1 MQDENTMKHPGM
13 KCILLLLLAAAA
25 ALCAVS
31 ARADGA
37 AAPPV
42 PAAPSAA
49 PAAPAQKSA
58 ADELLGNPMIALFV
72 VIGAGMLFG
81 RITVFG
87 VSFGSS
93 GVIFTALLLGG
104 VGYGIPGGIGS
115 LGLVLFVYCIGLTAG
130 PTFFRVFKQE
140 GANLAKLGAAIIAA
154 GAAATVVCAWLFK
167 VPVDLAAGVLA
178 GSMTSTPALASA
190 LDALN
195 HNPNVSVGYGIAYV
209 YGVVGV
215 VLFVQLAPRLLG
227 YNLDEEVRRAGKGG
241 GGARRI
247 ERAVIEVLN
256 PGLFGKLISEN
267 SFTATQRCQ
276 ISRVGRGDRFV
287 PVTPDTRFEEG
298 QVLMAVGEDDR
309 LPALVE
315 FIGRKSDK
323 KFFLDIETE
332 RLRVVATS
340 PQVLDK
346 TLREL
351 NLLNAFG
358 VTITR
363 VERNTVALVP
373 QADTVLQYG
382 DVLTAIGEPKG
393 LQEFSAFAGHRTRAL
408 DETDI
413 ISLAVGISL
422 GLLIGMIPLGL
433 PGGRSFSLGAAG
445 GPLMV
450 ALVLAHF
457 GSIGGIRGHVPRAAR
472 MLMTEM
478 GLVFFLAGAGVQA
491 GGQFME
497 VLRQQGPSLLV
508 MGFFVTTVPMAVGYI
523 VARRF
528 LRMGILETLGAI
540 CGGMTCTP
548 GLGALSSK
556 IDSDV
561 PAISYAA
568 VYPVAL
574 ILVTLAAQIVVQV
587 LPGL

>member
-1 MQDENTMKHPGM
+1 MQDGNTMKHPGV
-13 KCILLLLLAAAA
+13 KCILLLVLAALAA
-25 ALCAVS
+25 FSASPAL
-31 ARADGA
+31 ADA
-37 AAPPV
+37 A
-42 PAAPSAA
+42 
-49 PAAPAQKSA
+49 AAPAQKSA
-58 ADELLGNPMIALFV
+58 ADELLGNPMIALFA

-81 RITVFG
+81 RIQVFG

-93 GVIFTALLLGG
+93 GVIFSALLLGG
-104 VGYGIPGGIGS
+104 VGYGIPAGIGN
-115 LGLVLFVYCIGLTAG
+115 LGLVLFVYCVGLTAG

-140 GANLAKLGAAIIAA
+140 GANLAKLGAVIILA
-154 GAAATVVCAWLFK
+154 GAATTVVCAWLFK

-215 VLFVQLAPRLLG
+215 VLFVQLVPRMLG
-227 YNLDEEVRRAGKGG
+227 YNLEEEVRRAGKGG
-241 GGARRI
+241 GGRRI
-247 ERAVIEVLN
+247 ERVVIEVLN

-315 FIGRKSDK
+315 FIGRQSDK
-323 KFFLDIETE
+323 KLFLDIETE

-363 VERNTVALVP
+363 VERNTVAIVP

-393 LQEFSAFAGHRTRAL
+393 LQGFAAFAGHRTRAL

-508 MGFFVTTVPMAVGYI
+508 MGFFVTSVPMLVGYI
-523 VARRF
+523 AAKRF

-556 IDSDV
+556 IDSDI

>member
-1 MQDENTMKHPGM
+1 MQDGNTMKHPGV
-13 KCILLLLLAAAA
+13 KCILLLVLAALAA
-25 ALCAVS
+25 FSASPAL
-31 ARADGA
+31 ADA
-37 AAPPV
+37 A
-42 PAAPSAA
+42 
-49 PAAPAQKSA
+49 AAPAQKSA

-81 RITVFG
+81 RIQVFG

-93 GVIFTALLLGG
+93 GVIFSALLLGG
-104 VGYGIPGGIGS
+104 VGYGIPAGIGN
-115 LGLVLFVYCIGLTAG
+115 LGLVLFVYCVGLTAG

-140 GANLAKLGAAIIAA
+140 GANLAKLGAVIILA
-154 GAAATVVCAWLFK
+154 GAATTVVCAWLFK

-215 VLFVQLAPRLLG
+215 VLFVQLVPRMLG
-227 YNLDEEVRRAGKGG
+227 YNLEEEVRRAGKGG
-241 GGARRI
+241 GGRRI
-247 ERAVIEVLN
+247 ERVVIEVLN

-315 FIGRKSDK
+315 FIGRQSDK
-323 KFFLDIETE
+323 KLFLDIETE

-363 VERNTVALVP
+363 VERNTVAIVP

-393 LQEFSAFAGHRTRAL
+393 LQGFAAFAGHRTRAL

-508 MGFFVTTVPMAVGYI
+508 MGFFVTTVPMLVGYI
-523 VARRF
+523 AAKRF

-556 IDSDV
+556 IDSDI

>member
-1 MQDENTMKHPGM
+1 M
-13 KCILLLLLAAAA
+13 KCILLLVLAALAA
-25 ALCAVS
+25 FSASPAL
-31 ARADGA
+31 ADA
-37 AAPPV
+37 A
-42 PAAPSAA
+42 
-49 PAAPAQKSA
+49 AAPAQKSA
-58 ADELLGNPMIALFV
+58 ADELLGNPMIALFA

-81 RITVFG
+81 RIQVFG

-93 GVIFTALLLGG
+93 GVIFSALLLGG
-104 VGYGIPGGIGS
+104 VGYGIPAGIGN
-115 LGLVLFVYCIGLTAG
+115 LGLVLFVYCVGLTAG

-140 GANLAKLGAAIIAA
+140 GANLAKLGAVIILA
-154 GAAATVVCAWLFK
+154 GAATTVVCAWLFK

-215 VLFVQLAPRLLG
+215 VLFVQLVPRMLG
-227 YNLDEEVRRAGKGG
+227 YNLEEEVRRAGKGG
-241 GGARRI
+241 GGRRI
-247 ERAVIEVLN
+247 ERVVIEVLN

-315 FIGRKSDK
+315 FIGRQSDK
-323 KFFLDIETE
+323 KLFLDIETE

-363 VERNTVALVP
+363 VERNTVAIVP

-393 LQEFSAFAGHRTRAL
+393 LQGFAAFAGHRTRAL

-472 MLMTEM
+472 MLMTE
-478 GLVFFLAGAGVQA
+478 
-491 GGQFME
+491 
-497 VLRQQGPSLLV
+497 
-508 MGFFVTTVPMAVGYI
+508 
-523 VARRF
+523 
-528 LRMGILETLGAI
+528 
-540 CGGMTCTP
+540 
-548 GLGALSSK
+548 
-556 IDSDV
+556 
-561 PAISYAA
+561 
-568 VYPVAL
+568 
-574 ILVTLAAQIVVQV
+574 
-587 LPGL
+587 

>member
-1 MQDENTMKHPGM
+1 MKHPGV
-13 KCILLLLLAAAA
+13 KCILLLVLAALAA
-25 ALCAVS
+25 FSASPAL
-31 ARADGA
+31 ADA
-37 AAPPV
+37 A
-42 PAAPSAA
+42 
-49 PAAPAQKSA
+49 AAPAQKSA
-58 ADELLGNPMIALFV
+58 ADELLGNPMIALFA

-81 RITVFG
+81 RIQVFG

-93 GVIFTALLLGG
+93 GVIFSALLLGG
-104 VGYGIPGGIGS
+104 VGYGIPAGIGN
-115 LGLVLFVYCIGLTAG
+115 LGLVLFVYCVGLTAG

-140 GANLAKLGAAIIAA
+140 GANLAKLGAVIILA
-154 GAAATVVCAWLFK
+154 GAATTVVCAWLFK

-215 VLFVQLAPRLLG
+215 VLFVQLVPRMLG
-227 YNLDEEVRRAGKGG
+227 YNLEEEVRRAGKGG
-241 GGARRI
+241 GGRRI
-247 ERAVIEVLN
+247 ERVVIEVLN

-315 FIGRKSDK
+315 FIGRQSDK
-323 KFFLDIETE
+323 KLFLDIETE

-363 VERNTVALVP
+363 VERNTVAIVP

-393 LQEFSAFAGHRTRAL
+393 LQGFAAFAGHRTRAL

-508 MGFFVTTVPMAVGYI
+508 MGFFVTTVPMLVGYI
-523 VARRF
+523 AAKRF

-556 IDSDV
+556 IDSDI

>member
-1 MQDENTMKHPGM
+1 MQDGNTMKHPGV
-13 KCILLLLLAAAA
+13 KCILLLVLAALAA
-25 ALCAVS
+25 FSASPAL
-31 ARADGA
+31 ADA
-37 AAPPV
+37 A
-42 PAAPSAA
+42 
-49 PAAPAQKSA
+49 AAPAQKSA
-58 ADELLGNPMIALFV
+58 ADELLGNPMIALFA

-81 RITVFG
+81 RIQVFG

-93 GVIFTALLLGG
+93 GVIFSALLLGG
-104 VGYGIPGGIGS
+104 FGYGIPAGIGN
-115 LGLVLFVYCIGLTAG
+115 LGLVLFVYCVGLTAG

-140 GANLAKLGAAIIAA
+140 GANLAKLGAVIILA
-154 GAAATVVCAWLFK
+154 GAATTVLCAWLFK

-215 VLFVQLAPRLLG
+215 VLFVQLVPRMLG
-227 YNLDEEVRRAGKGG
+227 YNLEEEVRRAGKGG
-241 GGARRI
+241 GGRRI
-247 ERAVIEVLN
+247 ERVVIEVLN

-276 ISRVGRGDRFV
+276 ISRVGKGDRFV

-298 QVLMAVGEDDR
+298 QILMAVGEDDR

-315 FIGRKSDK
+315 FIGRKSDRK
-323 KFFLDIETE
+323 LFLDIETE

-393 LQEFSAFAGHRTRAL
+393 LQGFAAFAGHRTRAL

-508 MGFFVTTVPMAVGYI
+508 MGFFVTSVPMLVGYI
-523 VARRF
+523 AAKRF

-556 IDSDV
+556 IDSDI
-561 PAISYAA
+561 PAISYAV

>member
-1 MQDENTMKHPGM
+1 MQDGNTMKHPGV
-13 KCILLLLLAAAA
+13 KCILLLVLAALAA
-25 ALCAVS
+25 FSASPAL
-31 ARADGA
+31 ADA
-37 AAPPV
+37 A
-42 PAAPSAA
+42 
-49 PAAPAQKSA
+49 AAPAQKSA
-58 ADELLGNPMIALFV
+58 ADELLGNPMIALFA

-81 RITVFG
+81 RIQVFG

-93 GVIFTALLLGG
+93 GVIFSALLLGG
-104 VGYGIPGGIGS
+104 VGYGIPAGIGN
-115 LGLVLFVYCIGLTAG
+115 LGLVLFVYCVGLTAG

-140 GANLAKLGAAIIAA
+140 GANLAKLGAVIILA
-154 GAAATVVCAWLFK
+154 GAATTVVCAWLFK

-215 VLFVQLAPRLLG
+215 VLFVQLVPRMLG
-227 YNLDEEVRRAGKGG
+227 YNLEEEVRRAGKGG
-241 GGARRI
+241 GGRRI
-247 ERAVIEVLN
+247 ERVVIEVLN

-315 FIGRKSDK
+315 FIGRQSDK
-323 KFFLDIETE
+323 KLFLDIETE

-363 VERNTVALVP
+363 VERNTVAIVP

-393 LQEFSAFAGHRTRAL
+393 LQGFAAFAGHRTRAL

-508 MGFFVTTVPMAVGYI
+508 MGFFVTTVPMLVGYI
-523 VARRF
+523 AAKRF

-556 IDSDV
+556 IDSDI

>member
-1 MQDENTMKHPGM
+1 MQDGNTMKHPGV
-13 KCILLLLLAAAA
+13 KCILLLVLAALAA
-25 ALCAVS
+25 FSASPAL
-31 ARADGA
+31 ADA
-37 AAPPV
+37 A
-42 PAAPSAA
+42 
-49 PAAPAQKSA
+49 AAPAQKSA
-58 ADELLGNPMIALFV
+58 ADELLGNPMIALFA

-81 RITVFG
+81 RIQVFG

-93 GVIFTALLLGG
+93 GVIFSALLLGG
-104 VGYGIPGGIGS
+104 VGYGIPAGIGN
-115 LGLVLFVYCIGLTAG
+115 LGLVLFVYCVGLTAG

-140 GANLAKLGAAIIAA
+140 GANLAKLGAVIILA
-154 GAAATVVCAWLFK
+154 GAATTVVCAWLFK

-215 VLFVQLAPRLLG
+215 VLFVQLVPRMLG
-227 YNLDEEVRRAGKGG
+227 YNLEEEVRRAGKGG
-241 GGARRI
+241 GGRRI
-247 ERAVIEVLN
+247 ERVVIEVLN

-276 ISRVGRGDRFV
+276 ISRVGKGDRFV

-298 QVLMAVGEDDR
+298 QILMAVGEDDR

-315 FIGRKSDK
+315 FIGRKSDRK
-323 KFFLDIETE
+323 LFLDIETE

-393 LQEFSAFAGHRTRAL
+393 LQGFAAFAGHRTRAL

-508 MGFFVTTVPMAVGYI
+508 MGFFVTSVPMLVGYI
-523 VARRF
+523 AAKRF

>member
-1 MQDENTMKHPGM
+1 MKHLGL
-13 KCILLLLLAAAA
+13 KSTLLLAVAVLAAAA
-25 ALCAVS
+25 LLPASAL
-31 ARADGA
+31 ADA
-37 AAPPV
+37 A
-42 PAAPSAA
+42 SE
-49 PAAPAQKSA
+49 PAQESA

-104 VGYGIPGGIGS
+104 IGYGIPGGIGN

-140 GANLAKLGAAIIAA
+140 GANLAKLGAAIITA
-154 GAAATVVCAWLFK
+154 GAATTVVCAWLFK

-190 LDALN
+190 LDTLN

-215 VLFVQLAPRLLG
+215 VLFVQLVPRLLG

-241 GGARRI
+241 GGRRI
-247 ERAVIEVLN
+247 ERVVIEVLN
-256 PGLFGKLISEN
+256 PGLFGKLIGEN

-276 ISRVGRGDRFV
+276 ISRVGKGDRFV

-315 FIGRKSDK
+315 FIGRKSDRK
-323 KFFLDIETE
+323 LFLDIETE

-393 LQEFSAFAGHRTRAL
+393 LQGFSAFAGHRTRAL

-508 MGFFVTTVPMAVGYI
+508 MGFFVTTVPMLVGYI

-556 IDSDV
+556 IDSDI

>member
-1 MQDENTMKHPGM
+1 MQDGNTMKHPGV
-13 KCILLLLLAAAA
+13 KCILLLVLAALAA
-25 ALCAVS
+25 FSASPAL
-31 ARADGA
+31 ADA
-37 AAPPV
+37 A
-42 PAAPSAA
+42 
-49 PAAPAQKSA
+49 AAPAQKSA
-58 ADELLGNPMIALFV
+58 ADELLGNPMIALFA

-81 RITVFG
+81 RIQVFG

-93 GVIFTALLLGG
+93 GVIFSALLLGG
-104 VGYGIPGGIGS
+104 VGYGIPAGIGN
-115 LGLVLFVYCIGLTAG
+115 LGLVLFVYCVGLTAG

-140 GANLAKLGAAIIAA
+140 GANLAKLGAVIILA
-154 GAAATVVCAWLFK
+154 GAATTVVCAWLFK

-215 VLFVQLAPRLLG
+215 VLFVQLVPRMLG
-227 YNLDEEVRRAGKGG
+227 YNLEEEVRRAGKGG
-241 GGARRI
+241 GGRRI
-247 ERAVIEVLN
+247 ERVVIEVLN

-276 ISRVGRGDRFV
+276 ISRVGKGDRFV

-298 QVLMAVGEDDR
+298 QILMAVGEDDR

-315 FIGRKSDK
+315 FIGRKSDRK
-323 KFFLDIETE
+323 LFLDIETE

-363 VERNTVALVP
+363 VERNTVAIVP

-393 LQEFSAFAGHRTRAL
+393 LQGFAAFAGHRTRAL

-508 MGFFVTTVPMAVGYI
+508 MGFFVTTVPMLVGYI
-523 VARRF
+523 AAKRF

-556 IDSDV
+556 IDSDI

>member
-1 MQDENTMKHPGM
+1 MQDGNTMKHPGV
-13 KCILLLLLAAAA
+13 KCILLLVLAALAA
-25 ALCAVS
+25 FSASPAL
-31 ARADGA
+31 ADA
-37 AAPPV
+37 A
-42 PAAPSAA
+42 
-49 PAAPAQKSA
+49 AAPAQKSA
-58 ADELLGNPMIALFV
+58 ADELLGNPMIALFA

-81 RITVFG
+81 RIQVFG

-93 GVIFTALLLGG
+93 GVIFSALLLGG
-104 VGYGIPGGIGS
+104 VGYGIPAGIGN
-115 LGLVLFVYCIGLTAG
+115 LGLVLFVYCVGLTAG

-140 GANLAKLGAAIIAA
+140 GANLAKLGAVIILA
-154 GAAATVVCAWLFK
+154 GAATTVVCAWLFK

-215 VLFVQLAPRLLG
+215 VLFVQLVPRMLG
-227 YNLDEEVRRAGKGG
+227 YNLEEEVRRAGKGG
-241 GGARRI
+241 GGRRI
-247 ERAVIEVLN
+247 ERVVIEVLN

-315 FIGRKSDK
+315 FIGRQSDK
-323 KFFLDIETE
+323 KLFLDIETE

-363 VERNTVALVP
+363 VERNTVAIVP

-393 LQEFSAFAGHRTRAL
+393 LQGFAAFAGHRTRAL

-508 MGFFVTTVPMAVGYI
+508 MGFFVTSVPMLVGYI
-523 VARRF
+523 AAKRF